1 MYYEGLGVDQNYQ
14 KAFEWIEQAANQ
26 GYANAQ
32 FDLGVMYH
40 EGIAVEQDE
49 IKMSLLKGKKRK
61 AKRRQE

>member
-1 MYYEGLGVDQNYQ
+1 MGVEQNYQ

-49 IKMSLLKGKKRK
+49 IKKT
-61 AKRRQE
+61 